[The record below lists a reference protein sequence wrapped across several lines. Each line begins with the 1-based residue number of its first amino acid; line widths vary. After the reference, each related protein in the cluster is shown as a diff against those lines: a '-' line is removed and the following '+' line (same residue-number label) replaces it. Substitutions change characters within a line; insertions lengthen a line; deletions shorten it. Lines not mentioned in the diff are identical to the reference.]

1 MTTDGR
7 LVVLA
12 ALAATLVLGACA
24 GEEADLAGRTFT
36 TTEVRG
42 HDLVEGSTVT
52 VAFEE
57 NGISAQAGCNTLN
70 GAASWDGGTLDVQ
83 EPMASTR
90 LACEQALMAQ
100 DQWLASFLTSSPAL
114 EVDGEVLTL
123 DDDTTRMTLTEQP

>member
-36 TTEVRG
+36 ITEVRG

-52 VAFEE
+52 LAFEE

-90 LACEQALMAQ
+90 LACEEALRAQ

-123 DDDTTRMTLTEQP
+123 DDDTTRMTLAEQP

>member
-12 ALAATLVLGACA
+12 VLGSTLVLAACA
-24 GEEADLAGRTFT
+24 GSDADLAGRTFT
-36 TTEVRG
+36 ATAVQG
-42 HDLVEGSTVT
+42 HDLVEGSAVT
-52 VAFEE
+52 LAFEE

-70 GAASWDGGTLDVQ
+70 GGASWDGGTLDVQ

-90 LACEQALMAQ
+90 MACEENLMAQ

-114 EVDGEVLTL
+114 EVDGDVLTL
-123 DDDTTRMTLTEQP
+123 DDESTRMTLAEQP